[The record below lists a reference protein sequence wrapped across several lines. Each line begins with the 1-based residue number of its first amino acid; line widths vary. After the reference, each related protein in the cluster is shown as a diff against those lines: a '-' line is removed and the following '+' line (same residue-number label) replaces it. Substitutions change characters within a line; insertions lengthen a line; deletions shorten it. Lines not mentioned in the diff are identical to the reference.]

1 LNKLR
6 CSTTSSQNSQKILLI
21 CCRKETNNDIMSKNT
36 KQSTY
41 NMFVTIPRKSNAIT
55 HIWDLTSSSPYST
68 RHLALYFPTYK
79 LTIILRVK
87 KIYMFTTNI
96 NIYILSI
103 CLWVPVV
110 FKFEIL
116 ICLTH
121 KQCKYGFYQKIVC
134 TRKSGR
140 TGEFPAPTP
149 SSNQVSKS
157 NLNSFSATD
166 QRLLLLSFLLIPPSW
181 FF

>member
-1 LNKLR
+1 
-6 CSTTSSQNSQKILLI
+6 
-21 CCRKETNNDIMSKNT
+21 MSKNT

-41 NMFVTIPRKSNAIT
+41 NMFVTIPRKSNAITT

-134 TRKSGR
+134 TRKCYEKREKLHQISFGFL
-140 TGEFPAPTP
+140 TTFWQKIAVKWQ
-149 SSNQVSKS
+149 NKLIFKLK
-157 NLNSFSATD
+157 LN
-166 QRLLLLSFLLIPPSW
+166 
-181 FF
+181 